1 MGCEQHRGDYVF
13 HHAKMT
19 PKVSDLGCWKD
30 GVTTIYRNRKDC
42 QKRKFGGNEEYVL
55 DELYLLFIAT

>member
-1 MGCEQHRGDYVF
+1 MGCEQHRGDYLF

-30 GVTTIYRNRKDC
+30 GVTVIYRNRKDC
-42 QKRKFGGNEEYVL
+42 QKRKSGGE
-55 DELYLLFIAT
+55 